1 MRDSVWWVVYFGTKK
16 ETPPKTSPVVVPVGG
31 GREKTPRSV
40 ALSTSPVIQLPMKY
54 NACRPPHQLAS
65 ATVFHSNG
73 SLKQPPARRGTSRSA
88 KTARTSVSVQ
98 RLVPLVRARCM
109 LAPPYVAMKCSV
121 TSERGQPTLSPLT
134 MGVRMPLI
142 FEMVTRRLLNSA

>member
-1 MRDSVWWVVYFGTKK
+1 
-16 ETPPKTSPVVVPVGG
+16 
-31 GREKTPRSV
+31 
-40 ALSTSPVIQLPMKY
+40 MKY

-98 RLVPLVRARCM
+98 RLVPLFRARCM

-121 TSERGQPTLSPLT
+121 TSERDQQTRSTLT
-134 MGVRMPLI
+134 VGVGMRTA
-142 FEMVTRRLLNSA
+142 FELYAT